1 MPLFPKGEK
10 GEFSRGLRYKLC
22 LVVTLE
28 CTVNSARRTLTLIRH
43 AKSSW
48 DQPLPDFDRPLN
60 KRGRKNAP
68 ELGEWLAAQDI
79 TFDQILT
86 SPAQRALETTE
97 LVAKALNI
105 PDTAITADKSIYLA
119 SLSTLFDLVRALDDQ
134 HPRVAL
140 VGHNPGIS
148 YLADHLVTAGPA
160 TDMRTCACIQIRF
173 PVTRWAEVGAHQG
186 EQLFYHDPKS
196 SVGRSFTA

>member
-1 MPLFPKGEK
+1 M
-10 GEFSRGLRYKLC
+10 
-22 LVVTLE
+22 LVE
-28 CTVNSARRTLTLIRH
+28 QHTVNSPHRTLTLIRH

-134 HPRVAL
+134 HSRVAL

-173 PVTRWAEVGAHQG
+173 PVTRWADIGAHQG
-186 EQLFYHDPKS
+186 EQLLYHDPKS
-196 SVGRSFTA
+196 SAIGPSTA